1 MKGLRICATGRALP
15 RQIVTNDALSRRVD
29 TSDAWI
35 ASRTGIRE
43 RRFCCG
49 DETAASLAA
58 DAARLALERAG
69 ADPGQLC
76 ACITATVTPD
86 YASPSVSCL
95 VQQRLGLPEE
105 LACFDLSAGC
115 TGFIYALQAARGL
128 LLQDARPY
136 ALVIGA
142 EQLSRITDF
151 TDRNTCVLF
160 GDGAGAAVVTLDQV
174 PYACTLGSRGDAA
187 PLWIEGP
194 GPAHPVIHMD
204 GQAVFRFAVEA
215 LPRCVRTLLEQSA
228 LRGEEIDWFVPHQ
241 ANARIV
247 SAAARRLGLPLE
259 RFYQNMDRYG
269 NTSAASIP
277 IALDEMD
284 RTGLLRTGQTVICAG
299 FGAGLTW
306 GGVLLTL

>member
-115 TGFIYALQAARGL
+115 TGFVYALQAARGL

-247 SAAARRLGLPLE
+247 SADPQPFVAELDVLAGGRKIHVTYGVRKRDAAQDAGYFVRLCEACGLCLTAHE
-259 RFYQNMDRYG
+259 EADGHFYLRFQKK
-269 NTSAASIP
+269 
-277 IALDEMD
+277 
-284 RTGLLRTGQTVICAG
+284 
-299 FGAGLTW
+299 
-306 GGVLLTL
+306 

>member
-204 GQAVFRFAVEA
+204 GQAVFRFAVEV
-215 LPRCVRTLLEQSA
+215 LESSIHQLLEQSA

-284 RTGLLRTGQTVICAG
+284 RTGLLRTGQKVICAG

>member
-115 TGFIYALQAARGL
+115 TGFVLSLIHISEPT
-128 LLQDARPY
+128 RP
-136 ALVIGA
+136 
-142 EQLSRITDF
+142 
-151 TDRNTCVLF
+151 
-160 GDGAGAAVVTLDQV
+160 
-174 PYACTLGSRGDAA
+174 
-187 PLWIEGP
+187 
-194 GPAHPVIHMD
+194 
-204 GQAVFRFAVEA
+204 
-215 LPRCVRTLLEQSA
+215 
-228 LRGEEIDWFVPHQ
+228 
-241 ANARIV
+241 
-247 SAAARRLGLPLE
+247 
-259 RFYQNMDRYG
+259 
-269 NTSAASIP
+269 
-277 IALDEMD
+277 
-284 RTGLLRTGQTVICAG
+284 
-299 FGAGLTW
+299 
-306 GGVLLTL
+306 

>member
-194 GPAHPVIHMD
+194 GPVHPVIHMD

-259 RFYQNMDRYG
+259 RFRPNSPG
-269 NTSAASIP
+269 
-277 IALDEMD
+277 
-284 RTGLLRTGQTVICAG
+284 
-299 FGAGLTW
+299 
-306 GGVLLTL
+306 

>member
-95 VQQRLGLPEE
+95 VQRLGLPEE

-277 IALDEMD
+277 IALDEMA
-284 RTGLLRTGQTVICAG
+284 RTGLLRAGQKVICAG